1 MKFNL
6 KPLLAYVPMFLF
18 LSVILFLNHAFAD
31 TATSTAI
38 AVDPNAPAFGPSLL
52 GVISAIKIGTISAIL
67 LALSKVLQSD
77 FVSGFVGGALS
88 HTAVSWINTIVAV
101 VIACAATMAQPG
113 VPWYVGVVE
122 GIVSGLASSGFL
134 SHIGLVP
141 PTPPAS

>member
-6 KPLLAYVPMFLF
+6 KPLLAYVPMFLVLTF
-18 LSVILFLNHAFAD
+18 VLFLNNAFAD

-52 GVISAIKIGTISAIL
+52 ALISAIKIGTISGIL
-67 LALSKVLQSD
+67 LALGKVLSSD
-77 FVSGFVGGALS
+77 FVSGIVGGALS
-88 HTAVSWINTIVAV
+88 HTAISWVNTIVAV
-101 VIACAATMAQPG
+101 LIACAATMVQPG

-134 SHIGLVP
+134 SHLGLVP
-141 PTPPAS
+141 PAPPAS